1 MKITDR
7 YGTVLRCYDN
17 GVRSFDRY
25 TILPPRWAGEH
36 VARFRVRRRRG
47 RSGRAIGQSGPH
59 FRARF
64 ARRGRGRRIGWR
76 LPVRQ

>member
-36 VARFRVRRRRG
+36 LARYRVG
-47 RSGRAIGQSGPH
+47 EA
-59 FRARF
+59 ARC
-64 ARRGRGRRIGWR
+64 GRRLDRVKIR
-76 LPVRQ
+76 FTRRASVSISRQ